1 MPYKNPPKPASLA
14 GKPVARDRLTEIIKE
29 ARPDIKLGTD
39 TRIATDKERIADILK
54 ISPET
59 QSVAR
64 PLHEIQQKWQQE
76 SYIKRNTPWYVK
88 TMSVGPVG
96 GFLNM
101 IQKPLAF
108 TSSAIKEGIDLFT
121 GQDASWGDFKKQ
133 YNDNY
138 TFGNILRDYNV
149 MQDRNSGWQKFGA
162 AALGFIGDVA
172 LDPLSYLGLVGKG
185 IAFSNQLVKGGARK
199 AAREMVR
206 KNVLRQVQAR
216 GDDVLGSVARQMA
229 DGDWLALADDIAD
242 TTAKGKKTLTKV
254 DDGFEWTTR
263 TGRVND
269 KGEEIFE
276 TVKFTFD
283 EVADIERMYDIGAGV
298 IQDGATSIKPDD
310 LRWAAGKYADSGLDR
325 FGRYGADDFLDDAGE
340 GFRQAEQG
348 FRNAWLTAEDAAK
361 MNMGFGLKVPGTG
374 PIGRALRI
382 ADPIERA
389 VNKVT
394 KLGLQAPIGVRFMTS
409 ETPVIG
415 RLVTGIP
422 QGLRNGIIKQA
433 TGLKNPK
440 LRRGGLTKLITR
452 GKFSGKLGELKST
465 LRTTD
470 DAVLVH
476 QGKRLIYA
484 QASGNAKG
492 KMTKPALAQTA
503 GRYVDAIYDGAKTN
517 KVDVGELKKELFSAL
532 GGNDEAATRVVQMTG
547 DDSLLVWGRQVFED
561 LRDEAVRAG
570 GRDFLGHVDNFVPRI
585 VSEDF
590 RKAMQGRLRKTGKYM
605 DGKAYQT
612 GAHTPQGPE
621 YTRKYVN
628 EKEFAD
634 AVAKKAKADGIE
646 LEEAERLLRGRKYTE
661 TEFADAAAK
670 KAQREGIELEEA
682 ERLLRADEQAALTD
696 EFFGERLFEPGS
708 PKDDGGTWGSVEDQ
722 IADIIERGDANYM
735 LFTDDIEMALKGYV
749 DHISNRVG
757 EVWTEKLLLDEG
769 VLIDRM
775 AEYVFLPS
783 EAAVKAGKEFR
794 QASENFSRAQGELI
808 EALRRKQ
815 GDVGDAVINQKNIDE
830 LEDVAEQAKGRLDEA
845 NARQEQL
852 AEEAAE
858 LEEVV
863 LANKANK
870 TDLDRRI
877 RDLERQINEAEVDSR
892 DVLKMAEEREK
903 LLEMKN
909 ALISDGSTLK
919 WAYDTVASGTAQ
931 VLYMERAVSAA
942 FGSGEDF
949 EKFISLFGYG
959 FDYRNINAPDGQL
972 ARKLGAL
979 GNKVDD
985 RIAESVRMVN
995 GKYHF
1000 VKADGTTKDIEALF
1014 ADIDG
1019 ILQNGDENGIGV
1031 WLGVEREIDFLNMDA
1046 KRSFEIGN
1054 QKDDYGFTAGE
1065 IDFTSDVGNPAV
1077 KLSDSLDRIRSEVD
1091 EANEAISEYV
1101 SLVGDNVAATPATS
1115 GNVLEAEEWIVNEI
1129 QAVYDL
1135 VAAQGFDPFAES
1147 FKDLLNSPA
1156 MQQRLQTFYAAKS
1169 MPQSAYVFDGQAI
1182 DDLVEQIDNTMM
1194 EQITDLDRRIDVAES
1209 LAEQQGVPLRLHY
1222 IDHNGEAAYMGVR
1235 DYVHM
1240 KQVRDVMRSSPTT
1253 SQLPIDPVRPSVD
1266 DIMSGA
1272 QFEGQLGSNVGGGFE
1287 HDGIRYYVKQ
1297 YGDETADG
1305 KFVTDGNGR
1314 DRITGEVLA
1323 NSLYRELGIQA
1334 PDGYASRSADGSLYH
1349 VAPWIDDIQTV
1360 AASGIDPLE
1369 ASIVT
1374 MPDGTFQLMRTD
1386 EVTNAIQ
1393 QYGMSL
1399 PEQTLA
1405 EAMTQGLAA
1414 DILLANWDAVGT
1426 GFDNIGVSATRGL
1439 VRVDNGS
1446 SFFHRAMGD
1455 LKLDLGWDYL
1465 DVSDLD
1471 SMLDESMNAWYA
1483 PLANAGI
1490 PDGDL
1495 TKLLGN
1501 QVTELLDLRLKM
1513 GGMENFV
1520 ARHMPGL
1527 APNEIGPYAN
1537 FLEKRLEVLANRF
1550 GVSFPEL
1557 DSDDFAK
1564 AYLRSRRI
1572 SENAIETA
1580 SKEGSIMRLFH
1591 EAGQPQLGLGDR
1603 YGSPWPG
1610 WGDAEF
1616 LNATPNAMYYDTGPE
1631 KFNLVLETPLG
1642 GRNIKVYG
1650 VHPDQEIRA
1659 AELAMQMNHTRSPE
1673 EIEEL
1678 LEELMSLDRSY
1689 HGYAAPEMRLDQL
1702 SRVADSDP
1710 EFLNGFLRHMKQMP
1724 PNTPQYSRL
1733 DRTIASIEIARDM
1746 GRLRAPKN
1754 LYEWNANIP
1763 RAQMLNKLAS
1773 APFEERLQFAIWLQ
1787 HADGG
1792 GKTFDSFIIE
1802 QVRRRASGKGTKLL
1816 KRPGDEVVYAATG
1829 SPADEDLTNFI
1840 NNTLSSPDPALPH
1853 LGLDKELS
1861 DMPEM
1866 FARYLA
1872 MKDRDL
1878 MPQVWAQNI
1887 AKYHRILED
1896 WADSFDR
1903 ALAVMRTSGDLEKV
1917 KLVDLPP
1924 SAKADADVPVKV
1936 SGVYETTYKGKDIN
1950 NYRWAKGF
1958 FERYRRSLTADGY
1971 NAAMWINAFENVHDL
1986 AGRYQQGFPN
1996 MMLTNPLAVH
2006 SGDVAMTHRNISSL
2020 LDPAKRGDD
2029 IPLDARVPDEILETP
2044 DMGIDDLP
2052 EFVVDAREEAFAKQT
2067 QLRDTAAF
2075 MDWWEIQSETLA
2087 APRNVMDETEK
2098 VIKQDLLEN
2107 LVAERAALVNN
2118 VEAAQSQLA
2127 DVLTRWDV
2135 AKGIRKSLQE
2145 DISAG
2150 DFALDQANIEEWIAT
2165 QAMVKTNAQVDEAL
2179 AVLGRMGAPANVPLE
2194 NLPDD
2199 LIAVRQAVGA
2209 LIQNDSEMLALALDG
2224 FEQGADDWIDLVS
2237 PLVESVD
2244 DIHKIGKREE
2254 VLDTIFRS
2262 GFKPIGA
2269 DLQGP
2274 AQIVEAM
2281 KAAETFVARGGA
2293 ATFWRR
2299 YDKLHNLLRAYM
2311 IAKPG
2316 FHGRNFMSAVFMN
2329 HLAGINWSSY
2339 RKFSRAYWKH
2349 QEEEMTRLGL
2359 TKQAEKA
2366 RKSMVK
2372 RGINP
2377 DKVNPEHVEYVRMLA
2392 ENGALGSAHGQVANE
2407 FVMQSQGRGRGARF
2421 KEKIM
2426 PFNIKIKGKNVNL
2439 LDVINPFST
2448 RNQFLQLSRDAGM
2461 ATETFVRGSLGLD
2474 TLLKGDTAESAFNN
2488 IMKFH
2493 FDYDDL
2499 SDFERNVVKRVV
2511 PFYTW
2516 TRKNM
2521 PLMMEMF
2528 ARRPEVF
2535 NRYMSLKK
2543 EVEAT
2548 TEGSPPIY
2556 PRWMQRQGAIQLPFK
2571 FEGEDMFILPDMPFK
2586 TPLEML
2592 DPALSFDKDLS
2603 PIERVRIAMG
2613 TVGTQITPIV
2623 KAPYEWH
2630 AKENLWKG
2638 YSYDGSA
2645 EVVPR
2650 AYTWIPGLM
2659 PLLGLAGAARK
2670 NNQGEWAMPDYA
2682 LHSMVQLLP
2691 VFSDFRR
2698 LFPDEKKY
2706 QERTLSTWM
2715 SFVFG
2720 IGLRTNTKY
2729 EQQMELI
2736 SRQYEMRD
2744 EIAEERNF
2752 DRARKR

>member
-76 SYIKRNTPWYVK
+76 DYIKRNTPWYVK

-216 GDDVLGSVARQMA
+216 GDDVFGSVARQMA

-298 IQDGATSIKPDD
+298 IKDGATSIKPDD

-361 MNMGFGLKVPGTG
+361 MNIGFGLKVPGTG

-440 LRRGGLTKLITR
+440 LRRGGLTKLVTR

-484 QASGNAKG
+484 NASGNAKG
-492 KMTKPALAQTA
+492 KMTKPALARTA
-503 GRYVDAIYDGAKTN
+503 GTYVDAIYDGAKTN
-517 KVDVGELKKELFSAL
+517 KVDVGVLKKELFSAL

-561 LRDEAVRAG
+561 LRDEAITAG
-570 GRDFLGHVDNFVPRI
+570 GRDFLGYVDNFVPRI

-590 RKAMQGRLRKTGKYM
+590 KKAMQSRLRKTGKYM

-634 AVAKKAKADGIE
+634 AVAKRAKADGIE
-646 LEEAERLLRGRKYTE
+646 LAEAE
-661 TEFADAAAK
+661 D
-670 KAQREGIELEEA
+670 
-682 ERLLRADEQAALTD
+682 LLRADKNAITD
-696 EFFGERLFEPGS
+696 EFFGERLFEPAS

-757 EVWTEKLLLDEG
+757 EVWTEKLLLDDG

-775 AEYVFLPS
+775 AEYVFLPN

-808 EALRRKQ
+808 QALRRKQ
-815 GDVGDAVINQKNIDE
+815 GGVGDAVINQKNIDE
-830 LEDVAEQAKGRLDEA
+830 LQDVAEQAKGRLDEA
-845 NARQEQL
+845 NARQERL

-892 DVLKMAEEREK
+892 DILKMAEEREK

-949 EKFISLFGYG
+949 EKFISLFGHG

-1019 ILQNGDENGIGV
+1019 ILQNGDQNGIGV

-1046 KRSFEIGN
+1046 KRSFELGPDTPEGQEIIF
-1054 QKDDYGFTAGE
+1054 DGF
-1065 IDFTSDVGNPAV
+1065 DVGNPAV

-1194 EQITDLDRRIDVAES
+1194 EQITDLDTRIDVAES

-1222 IDHNGEAAYMGVR
+1222 MDSNGEVAYMGVR

-1240 KQVRDVMRSSPTT
+1240 KKVRDVMRSSPTT

-1287 HDGIRYYVKQ
+1287 YDGVRYYVKQ

-1305 KFVTDGNGR
+1305 KFVADGNGR

-1405 EAMTQGLAA
+1405 EAMAEGLAA

-1495 TKLLGN
+1495 TKLLGK
-1501 QVTELLDLRLKM
+1501 QVTELLNLRLKM
-1513 GGMENFV
+1513 GGMESFV

-1564 AYLRSRRI
+1564 AYLRSRKI
-1572 SENAIETA
+1572 SEDAIETA

-1591 EAGQPQLGLGDR
+1591 KAGQPELGVGDR
-1603 YGSPWPG
+1603 YGAAATG
-1610 WGDAEF
+1610 WGDFEF
-1616 LNATPNAMYYDTGPE
+1616 LNATPNGMYYGTGSGDA
-1631 KFNLVLETPLG
+1631 FNLVLETPLG

-1650 VHPDQEIRA
+1650 VRPDQEIQA
-1659 AELAMQMNHTRSPE
+1659 AELAMRMNHTRSPQ

-1678 LEELMSLDRSY
+1678 LTELSSLELSNY
-1689 HGYAAPEMRLDQL
+1689 QNYAGLHIRLDQL

-1710 EFLNGFLRHMKQMP
+1710 EFLDAFVRHLKKEYKG
-1724 PNTPQYSRL
+1724 NRYLNES
-1733 DRTIASIEIARDM
+1733 IATIEIARDM

-1792 GKTFDSFIIE
+1792 GKSFDLYTME
-1802 QVRRRASGKGTKLL
+1802 QVRRRASGKGNKLQL
-1816 KRPGDEVVYAATG
+1816 KNQNEWGADIVYAGTDN
-1829 SPADEDLTNFI
+1829 PADKEIADFI
-1840 NNTLSSPDPALPH
+1840 NNALKGDDPDLPS
-1853 LGLDKELS
+1853 LGLGKELS

-1887 AKYHRILED
+1887 AKYNTMLHKWVQPID
-1896 WADSFDR
+1896 N
-1903 ALAVMRTSGDLEKV
+1903 ALADMRGTYGLDEM
-1917 KLVDLPP
+1917 KLVDIPT
-1924 SAKADADVPVKV
+1924 PVKEGDISV
-1936 SGVYETTYKGKDIN
+1936 KGQEWDAEILN
-1950 NYRWAKGF
+1950 NYRWTKGF
-1958 FERYRRSLTADGY
+1958 YERYRRSLTADGY
-1971 NAAMWINAFENVHDL
+1971 NGAMWINDMEHIHTDTS
-1986 AGRYQQGFPN
+1986 YIDGFPN

-2020 LDPAKRGDD
+2020 LDPTKKGDT
-2029 IPLDARVPDEILETP
+2029 IPLDATP

-2052 EFVVDAREEAFAKQT
+2052 TFVGEAREQAFSGQT

-2075 MDWWEIQSETLA
+2075 MDWWEMQSETLA
-2087 APRNVMDETEK
+2087 APRNVMDDTEK
-2098 VIKQDLLEN
+2098 VIKQDLLED
-2107 LVAERAALVNN
+2107 LVAERAALVND
-2118 VEAAQSQLA
+2118 VQAAQSQLA

-2254 VLDTIFRS
+2254 VLDTVFRS

-2281 KAAETFVARGGA
+2281 KAAETYVARGGA
-2293 ATFWRR
+2293 GTFFRR

-2329 HLAGINWSSY
+2329 HLAGMNWSSY
-2339 RKFSRAYWKH
+2339 RKFMRAYWKH

-2407 FVMQSQGRGRGARF
+2407 FVMQSQGRGRATRF

-2426 PFNIKIKGKNVNL
+2426 PFSIKIRGKNVNL
-2439 LDVINPFST
+2439 LDAVNPFST
-2448 RNQFLQLSRDAGM
+2448 RNQFLQLSRDVGM
-2461 ATETFVRGSLGLD
+2461 ATETFVRGSLGFD

-2548 TEGSPPIY
+2548 TEGPPAIY

-2586 TPLEML
+2586 TPLELL
-2592 DPALSFDKDLS
+2592 DPTLSFDKDLS
-2603 PIERVRIAMG
+2603 PMERIRIAIG
-2613 TVGTQITPIV
+2613 SVGTQITPIV

-2630 AKENLWKG
+2630 SKENLWKG

-2650 AYTWIPGLM
+2650 AYSMIPGLM
-2659 PLLGLAGAARK
+2659 PLLELAGAARK

-2682 LHSMVQLLP
+2682 LHSMAQLLP
-2691 VFSDFRR
+2691 TFTDFRR

-2720 IGLRTNTKY
+2720 LGLRTNTKY